1 MVVGDGGAHTDLE
14 PFPLEVDVVNSPTKT
29 LLSTCLLLALASP
42 ALAAPG
48 RGETLKD
55 WPRVTS
61 AIAPD
66 PALEARVQQ
75 ILAQMTLAQKIGQMT
90 QPEIKTISPEQVRQY
105 YIGSVLNGGG
115 SWPGMDK
122 HASVADWLRLADA
135 YRAASLATDAK
146 TPIPVIWGTDAV
158 HGHNNVYGAT
168 LFPHNIGLGAAG
180 DAELIERIGEATAR
194 ATRAT
199 GIDWVFAPT
208 LAVAHDPRWG
218 RTYESFSSDPAR
230 VREYARAYVRGAQGR
245 FADDGNVVATA
256 KHYIG
261 DGATE
266 HGRDQGEALVGK
278 AAMINVHG
286 QGYYGALG
294 EGVQT
299 VMASFNSWNDR
310 TAGMDY
316 GKMHGS
322 KALLTDALKHKM
334 GFDGFVVSDWNGIAQ
349 VPGCRN
355 DSCAQ
360 AINAGIDMVMVP
372 DDWKA
377 FIANTIAQVESG
389 EIPMARI
396 DDAVA
401 RILRVKLRAGLF
413 NHAPSDSRYAG
424 DSKAVLHR
432 DLARRAVRESLVLLK
447 NESSVLPLRRDARVL
462 VVGKSADSLSDQAGG
477 WSLTWQ
483 GTDNTNADYP
493 QADSVLG
500 ALRAELGARQ
510 VTYSADG
517 AGVDAG
523 QFDVVVAVIG
533 ETPYAETNGDIL
545 HSDSVSHSRTYPQ
558 DLAVLR
564 AAQATGK
571 PVVTV
576 YFSGRPM
583 YTNDLLNLSQAF
595 VAAWLPGSEGKGIT
609 DVLVAGRNGKPAH
622 DFRGRL
628 SFPWP
633 GIPCPAP
640 IDQPDPKRPP
650 LFALGYG
657 LRYAAPGSVG
667 RLPEA
672 NPDNC
677 GAVTTLPIFNRADTP
692 PFALHVAA
700 AGATQPLGNDLNAT
714 LRWPTTAPVV
724 QVRTVQVNTQ
734 QDAKEVTWLAPAQ
747 LVARSSSRRNL
758 GALARTDGAL
768 QFDVQLVQRPT
779 SAVKVTMQCGT
790 GCEGGVDIAPV
801 LARMSPGQKQTV
813 TVPLACFA
821 RQGVDLGAVEAPWV
835 VSADRPFAAAFTQ
848 VRVSVDAAKAAGAV
862 RCP

>member
-1 MVVGDGGAHTDLE
+1 MS
-14 PFPLEVDVVNSPTKT
+14 VNSPNKT
-29 LLSTCLLLALASP
+29 ILGSCLLLALAAP
-42 ALAAPG
+42 VAAAPAT
-48 RGETLKD
+48 GETLKD

-61 AIAPD
+61 AITPD
-66 PALEARVQQ
+66 AAIEARVQQ

-90 QPEIKTISPEQVRQY
+90 QAEIKAITPEQVRQY

-122 HASVADWLRLADA
+122 HATVAQWLQLADA
-135 YRAASLATDAK
+135 YRAASLATDAR
-146 TPIPVIWGTDAV
+146 TPVPVIWGTDAV

-180 DAELIERIGEATAR
+180 DAELIERIGQATAR

-218 RTYESFSSDPAR
+218 RTYESFSSDPAV
-230 VREYARAYVRGAQGR
+230 VREYARAYVKGAQGR
-245 FADDGNVVATA
+245 FADDANVVATA

-261 DGATE
+261 DGATDN
-266 HGRDQGEALVGK
+266 GRDQGEALLDK

-299 VMASFNSWNDR
+299 VMASFNSWHDR
-310 TAGMDY
+310 AGRVDY

-322 KALLTDALKHKM
+322 KALLTDALKGKM

-377 FIANTIAQVESG
+377 FIANTTAQVQRG

-396 DDAVA
+396 DDAVT

-413 NHAPSDSRYAG
+413 EHGPSDSRHAG
-424 DSKAVLHR
+424 DANAVQDR
-432 DLARRAVRESLVLLK
+432 ALARRAVRESLVLLK
-447 NESSVLPLRRDARVL
+447 NQDQVLPLRRDARVL

-483 GTDNTNADYP
+483 GTENTNADFP
-493 QADSVLG
+493 NADSVLG

-517 AGVDAG
+517 TGLDAR
-523 QFDVVVAVIG
+523 QFDVVVAVVG

-545 HSDSVSHSRTYPQ
+545 SSDSVSHSRAYPQ

-564 AAQATGK
+564 AAKATGK

-595 VAAWLPGSEGKGIT
+595 VAAWLPGTEGKGVT
-609 DVLVAGRNGKPAH
+609 DVLVAGKDGKAAH

-633 GIPCPAP
+633 GVPCPAP
-640 IDQPDPKRPP
+640 IGRPDPKRPP
-650 LFALGYG
+650 LFKLGYG
-657 LRYAAPGSVG
+657 LGYGAATNVA

-677 GAVTTLPIFNRADTP
+677 GEVTTLPIFNRADTP
-692 PFALHVAA
+692 PFSLHVAA

-714 LRWPTTAPVV
+714 LRWPTAAPVV

-747 LVARSSSRRNL
+747 LIARSTSRRNL
-758 GALARTDGAL
+758 GALARNHGAL
-768 QFDVQLVQRPT
+768 QFDVQLVQRPA
-779 SAVKVTMQCGT
+779 SPVKVTMQCGT
-790 GCEGGVDIAPV
+790 GCEGGVDIAPL
-801 LARMSPGQKQTV
+801 LAKLAPGQKQTV
-813 TVPLACFA
+813 TVSLACFA
-821 RQGVDLGAVEAPWV
+821 KQGVDLGAVEAPFV
-835 VSADRPFAAAFTQ
+835 VSADKPFAAAFTQ
-848 VRVSVDAAKAAGAV
+848 VRVSVDADKVEGAV
-862 RCP
+862 SCP

>member
-1 MVVGDGGAHTDLE
+1 MS
-14 PFPLEVDVVNSPTKT
+14 VNSPNKT
-29 LLSTCLLLALASP
+29 ILGTCLLLALAASV
-42 ALAAPG
+42 AAAPAT
-48 RGETLKD
+48 GEALKD

-61 AIAPD
+61 AITPD
-66 PALEARVQQ
+66 AAIEARVQQ

-90 QPEIKTISPEQVRQY
+90 QAEIKSITPEQVRQY

-122 HASVADWLRLADA
+122 HATVAQWLQLADA
-135 YRAASLATDAK
+135 YRAASLATDAR
-146 TPIPVIWGTDAV
+146 TPVPVIWGTDAV
-158 HGHNNVYGAT
+158 HGHNNAYGAT

-180 DAELIERIGEATAR
+180 DAELVERIGQATAR

-218 RTYESFSSDPAR
+218 RTYESFSSDPAV
-230 VREYARAYVRGAQGR
+230 VREYARAYVKGAQGR
-245 FADDGNVVATA
+245 FADDANVVATA

-261 DGATE
+261 DGATNN
-266 HGRDQGEALVGK
+266 GRDQGEALLDK

-310 TAGMDY
+310 AGRVDY

-322 KALLTDALKHKM
+322 KALLTDALKGKM

-377 FIANTIAQVESG
+377 FIANTTTQVQRG

-396 DDAVA
+396 DDAVT

-413 NHAPSDSRYAG
+413 EHKPSDSRHAG
-424 DSKAVLHR
+424 DANAVQDR
-432 DLARRAVRESLVLLK
+432 ALARRAVRESLVLLK
-447 NESSVLPLRRDARVL
+447 NQDKVLPLRRDARVL

-483 GTDNTNADYP
+483 GTENSNADFP
-493 QADSVLG
+493 NADSVLG
-500 ALRAELGARQ
+500 ALRAELGTQR

-517 AGVDAG
+517 IGLDAR

-545 HSDSVSHSRTYPQ
+545 SSDSVSHSRAYPQ

-564 AAQATGK
+564 AAKATGK

-595 VAAWLPGSEGKGIT
+595 VAAWLPGTEGKGVT
-609 DVLVAGRNGKPAH
+609 DVLVAGKDGKAAH

-633 GIPCPAP
+633 GVPCPAP
-640 IDQPDPKRPP
+640 IDRPDPKQPP
-650 LFALGYG
+650 LFKLGYG
-657 LRYAAPGSVG
+657 LRYDAAGNVA

-677 GAVTTLPIFNRADTP
+677 GEVTTLPIFNRADTP
-692 PFALHVAA
+692 PFSLHVAA

-714 LRWPTTAPVV
+714 LRWPTAAPVV

-734 QDAKEVTWLAPAQ
+734 QDAKQVTWLAPAQ
-747 LVARSSSRRNL
+747 LIARSTSRRNL
-758 GALARTDGAL
+758 GALARNHGAL
-768 QFDVQLVQRPT
+768 QFDVQLVQRPA
-779 SAVKVTMQCGT
+779 SPVKVSMQCGT
-790 GCEGGVDIAPV
+790 GCEGGVDIAPL
-801 LARMSPGQKQTV
+801 LAKLTPGQKQTV
-813 TVPLACFA
+813 TVPLACFGKE
-821 RQGVDLGAVEAPWV
+821 GVDLGAVEAPFV
-835 VSADRPFAAAFTQ
+835 VSADKPFAAAFTQ
-848 VRVSVDAAKAAGAV
+848 VRVSVDADKAEGAV
-862 RCP
+862 SCP

>member
-1 MVVGDGGAHTDLE
+1 MS
-14 PFPLEVDVVNSPTKT
+14 VNSPNKT
-29 LLSTCLLLALASP
+29 ILGTCLLLALAASV
-42 ALAAPG
+42 AAAPG
-48 RGETLKD
+48 TGETLKD

-61 AIAPD
+61 AITPD
-66 PALEARVQQ
+66 AAIEARVQQ

-90 QPEIKTISPEQVRQY
+90 QAEIKTITPEQVRQY

-122 HASVADWLRLADA
+122 HATVAQWLQLADA
-135 YRAASLATDAK
+135 YRAASLATDAR
-146 TPIPVIWGTDAV
+146 TPVPVIWGTDAV

-180 DAELIERIGEATAR
+180 DAELVERIGQATAR

-218 RTYESFSSDPAR
+218 RTYESFSSDPAV
-230 VREYARAYVRGAQGR
+230 VREYARAYVKGAQGR
-245 FADDGNVVATA
+245 FADDANVVATA

-261 DGATE
+261 DGATDN
-266 HGRDQGEALVGK
+266 GRDQGEALLDK

-310 TAGMDY
+310 AGRVDY

-322 KALLTDALKHKM
+322 KALLTDALKGKM

-377 FIANTIAQVESG
+377 FIANTTAQVQRG

-396 DDAVA
+396 DDAVT

-413 NHAPSDSRYAG
+413 EHKPSDSRHAG
-424 DSKAVLHR
+424 DANAVQDR
-432 DLARRAVRESLVLLK
+432 ALARRAVRESLVLLK
-447 NESSVLPLRRDARVL
+447 NQDKVLPLRRDARVL

-483 GTDNTNADYP
+483 GTENSNADFP
-493 QADSVLG
+493 NADSVLG
-500 ALRAELGARQ
+500 ALRAELGTQQ
-510 VTYSADG
+510 VSYSADG
-517 AGVDAG
+517 TGLDAR

-545 HSDSVSHSRTYPQ
+545 SSDSVSHSRAYPQ

-564 AAQATGK
+564 AAKATGK

-595 VAAWLPGSEGKGIT
+595 VAAWLPGTEGKGVT
-609 DVLVAGRNGKPAH
+609 DVLVAGKDGKAAH

-633 GIPCPAP
+633 GAPCPAP
-640 IDQPDPKRPP
+640 IDRPDPKQPP
-650 LFALGYG
+650 LFTLGYG
-657 LRYAAPGSVG
+657 LRYGAAGNVA

-677 GAVTTLPIFNRADTP
+677 GDVTTLPIFNRADTP
-692 PFALHVAA
+692 PFSLHVAA

-714 LRWPTTAPVV
+714 LRWPTAAPVV

-747 LVARSSSRRNL
+747 LIARSTSRRNL
-758 GALARTDGAL
+758 GALARNHGAL
-768 QFDVQLVQRPT
+768 QFDVQLVQRPA
-779 SAVKVTMQCGT
+779 SPVKVTMQCGT
-790 GCEGGVDIAPV
+790 GCEGGVDIAPL
-801 LARMSPGQKQTV
+801 LAKLTPGQKQTV

-821 RQGVDLGAVEAPWV
+821 KYGVDLGAVDAPFV
-835 VSADRPFAAAFTQ
+835 VSADKPFAAAFTQ
-848 VRVSVDAAKAAGAV
+848 VRVSVDADKVEGAV
-862 RCP
+862 SCP

>member
-1 MVVGDGGAHTDLE
+1 MS
-14 PFPLEVDVVNSPTKT
+14 VNSPNKT
-29 LLSTCLLLALASP
+29 ILGTCLLLALAASV
-42 ALAAPG
+42 AAAPG
-48 RGETLKD
+48 TGETLKD

-61 AIAPD
+61 AITPD
-66 PALEARVQQ
+66 AAIEARVQQ

-90 QPEIKTISPEQVRQY
+90 QAEIKTVTPEQVRQY

-122 HASVADWLRLADA
+122 HATVAQWLQLADA
-135 YRAASLATDAK
+135 YRAASLATDAR
-146 TPIPVIWGTDAV
+146 TPVPVIWGTDAV

-180 DAELIERIGEATAR
+180 DAELVERIGQATAR

-218 RTYESFSSDPAR
+218 RTYESFSSDPAM
-230 VREYARAYVRGAQGR
+230 VREYARAYVKGAQGR
-245 FADDGNVVATA
+245 FADDANVVATA

-261 DGATE
+261 DGATDN
-266 HGRDQGEALVGK
+266 GRDQGEALLDK

-310 TAGMDY
+310 AGRVDY

-322 KALLTDALKHKM
+322 KALLTDALKGKM

-377 FIANTIAQVESG
+377 FIANTTAQVQRG

-396 DDAVA
+396 DDAVT

-413 NHAPSDSRYAG
+413 EHKPSDSRHAG
-424 DSKAVLHR
+424 DANAVQDR
-432 DLARRAVRESLVLLK
+432 ALARRAVRESLVLLK
-447 NESSVLPLRRDARVL
+447 NQDQVLPLRRDARVL

-483 GTDNTNADYP
+483 GTENTNADFP
-493 QADSVLG
+493 NADSVLG
-500 ALRAELGARQ
+500 ALRAELGAQQ

-517 AGVDAG
+517 TGLDAG
-523 QFDVVVAVIG
+523 QFDVVVAVVG

-545 HSDSVSHSRTYPQ
+545 SSDSVSHSRAYPQ

-564 AAQATGK
+564 AATATGK

-595 VAAWLPGSEGKGIT
+595 VAAWLPGTEGKGVT
-609 DVLVAGRNGKPAH
+609 DVLVAGKDGKAAH

-633 GIPCPAP
+633 GVPCPAP
-640 IDQPDPKRPP
+640 IDRPDPKQPP
-650 LFALGYG
+650 LFTLGYG
-657 LRYAAPGSVG
+657 LHYGAAGNVA

-677 GAVTTLPIFNRADTP
+677 GDVTTLPIFNRADTP
-692 PFALHVAA
+692 PFSLHVAA

-714 LRWPTTAPVV
+714 LRWPTAAPVV

-747 LVARSSSRRNL
+747 LIARSTSRRNL
-758 GALARTDGAL
+758 GALARNHGAL
-768 QFDVQLVQRPT
+768 QFDVQLVQRPA
-779 SAVKVTMQCGT
+779 SPVKVTMQCGT
-790 GCEGGVDIAPV
+790 GCEGGVDIAPL
-801 LARMSPGQKQTV
+801 LAKLMPGQKQTV

-821 RQGVDLGAVEAPWV
+821 KYGVDLGAVDAPFV
-835 VSADRPFAAAFTQ
+835 VSADKPFAAAFTQ
-848 VRVSVDAAKAAGAV
+848 VRVSVDADKVEGAV
-862 RCP
+862 SCP